1 MIAGRILIAAG
12 GARFFAP
19 KRQLIPDRSNRRTVQ
34 INLNIVS
41 TLVAKKHTPLSA
53 NLFLLWQLD
62 VFSPPTWIW
71 PQANKFAP
79 VCKLRVN
86 LRGVSSRSTW
96 SLLHAFFFS
105 LYCVVYSEN
114 TTKRYKTLLLALPFF
129 TFGSFVFFSKRNNNQ
144 IGKLHLVV
152 TRTLHFALHAT
163 IHGKLHAI
171 FSLSLPSALL
181 ILHFCIHK
189 HLFNSALITSPPN
202 QTRKT
207 ITWAHSRLL

>member
-1 MIAGRILIAAG
+1 MATRCLFAADLDLATG
-12 GARFFAP
+12 KQVCPCVQTPGQSPRGLFAFH
-19 KRQLIPDRSNRRTVQ
+19 V
-34 INLNIVS
+34 
-41 TLVAKKHTPLSA
+41 VAVTRL
-53 NLFLLWQLD
+53 
-62 VFSPPTWIW
+62 
-71 PQANKFAP
+71 
-79 VCKLRVN
+79 
-86 LRGVSSRSTW
+86 
-96 SLLHAFFFS
+96 FFS

-129 TFGSFVFFSKRNNNQ
+129 TFGSFVFFSTRNNNQ

-152 TRTLHFALHAT
+152 TRTLHFSLHAT
-163 IHGKLHAI
+163 IHGKLHA
-171 FSLSLPSALL
+171 FFFSLPSALL

>member
-41 TLVAKKHTPLSA
+41 TLVAKKHTPLAA
-53 NLFLLWQLD
+53 NQFLLWQRD

-96 SLLHAFFFS
+96 SLLHAFFHS
-105 LYCVVYSEN
+105 LSLLCCMLQTQQN
-114 TTKRYKTLLLALPFF
+114 DTKRCCFLLFLFF
-129 TFGSFVFFSKRNNNQ
+129 TFGSFVFFSTRNNNQ

-171 FSLSLPSALL
+171 FFLSLPSALL
-181 ILHFCIHK
+181 ILHF
-189 HLFNSALITSPPN
+189 LYS
-202 QTRKT
+202 QTPF
-207 ITWAHSRLL
+207 